1 LEREFDVAVDWRGF
15 ELHPEIPVGGVRA
28 ADRYPEHVRMAF
40 YARLRSAA
48 DALGVPLQDPADH
61 IPNTRAAL
69 AVSEWARAQSTDAL
83 HGFRERAMEAWW
95 ARGENI
101 EAPAVLA
108 RLADEAGL
116 DADGAVAASTDEQW
130 LAKVWAMREEAGDRW
145 VTSIPTV
152 FLGPQPVIGCQ
163 SYDVFE
169 TFAERAGAVRR

>member
-1 LEREFDVAVDWRGF
+1 MRQT
-15 ELHPEIPVGGVRA
+15 
-28 ADRYPEHVRMAF
+28 F
-40 YARLRSAA
+40 YARLRSHA

-69 AVSEWARAQSTDAL
+69 AVSEWARAQGDAAL
-83 HGFRERAMEAWW
+83 HAFRERAMEAWW

-101 EAPAVLA
+101 EAPEVLA

-116 DADGAVAASTDEQW
+116 DADAAVAASTDEQW

-152 FLGPQPVIGCQ
+152 FLGPKPVIGCQ
-163 SYDVFE
+163 PYEVFE
-169 TFAERAGAVRR
+169 AGAVRAGAERR